1 MKRWKKSTIIKIHR
15 IMKDLIKIMRDDF
28 EAEGFTRTEWVI
40 YGLIVPVC
48 FVIGCLIGG
57 ALG

>member
-1 MKRWKKSTIIKIHR
+1 
-15 IMKDLIKIMRDDF
+15 MKDLIKIMRDDF